1 MYNQSKVVFITN
13 VITNVDIPTSLVWWE
28 GSEGILGKKTT
39 TSLHTD
45 VKMPIFYWDVNLKD
59 SKYLDQHL
67 MENKFEAVQSMV
79 FVSKQSVGIFSS
91 CHHSKF
97 NWHTIYTNTD

>member
-67 MENKFEAVQSMV
+67 MEKKFEAVQSNGLCFKEV
-79 FVSKQSVGIFSS
+79 CRYILILPPQPI
-91 CHHSKF
+91 
-97 NWHTIYTNTD
+97 